1 MGYRNKTRIQVNI
14 RDTNKETELKVE
26 QGNNQV
32 HQIMRLFFSFHTY
45 TLLNILTNA
54 CSSGFQHLISAT
66 VHTLEELI
74 NNGF

>member
-14 RDTNKETELKVE
+14 RDKNKKTELKVE

-45 TLLNILTNA
+45 TLLNILNNA
-54 CSSGFQHLISAT
+54 AQVDFNI
-66 VHTLEELI
+66 
-74 NNGF
+74 